1 MSKKKTYIGYDLG
14 DGETITDLAALDKE
28 QVNGPIQIRFDA
40 MVMPDNNTPGQ
51 AIPTVYGYCKDKI
64 VFASTILEDPE
75 MVRDV
80 HVNFKRRPSDL
91 INTISEE
98 RKGKIVSLLEKNW
111 PDSKQCPE
119 LYNDQM
125 QQFSDAVITFT
136 NAIFAEEKY
145 QQKIADAAFECDE
158 IVFCV
163 GHPTKWNEL
172 DVAIYKGIL
181 RKSVLGSKKYVS
193 KATSLVMAAES
204 RAAFLHIKNQG
215 KTNALPKGTVALLID
230 VGSSTV
236 DITAMTED
244 SRNHVYN
251 SGNNYLGARCVDF
264 AIQKWYEDR
273 LKKDPEDW
281 ANHLKLME
289 YNPSMKKSL
298 TLACRMAK
306 EKCYSTSVA
315 RATIPDDFGAKAK
328 ITAEDINKLI
338 STIPVAQLLK
348 DRTVLPAEVEK
359 FMGNQSYSAVF
370 REFMESEKKAMDK
383 AGINVGRVIL
393 TGSASQMGFART
405 IVQEVFGGKQ
415 ILMDMDPS
423 RSISMGLALV
433 GPSNEKSEKFQQD
446 ISKLLDNE
454 IPAIIS
460 SNMGILADSISP
472 VIQQNIEKIVM
483 MNFQKWQ
490 SGQIKTLNQMSSA
503 IEKACEGQNLAESLG
518 KDPAYIRNINT
529 WLTDNVGRDIALKL
543 KGICNKYGVENLT
556 VDDLN
561 IMKVPT
567 ISIGRIQLNPLDG
580 MLNVINT
587 IVTVIASI
595 VVAVLTPTI
604 VAILGILTADIVT
617 VILLII
623 FEFLSINPEVGVP
636 LLAVIAGVSVAV
648 LIKKGLQGLKDVIME
663 KMQSYDLPKWVRKL
677 VSVKKINQKIAAKNL
692 RATIR
697 NAILNEEEK
706 NQIVTE
712 VAKNLRSQVANR
724 ADEIKYIIESK

>member
-1 MSKKKTYIGYDLG
+1 MSKKKAYIGYDLG
-14 DGETITDLAALDKE
+14 DGETITDLAALEKD
-28 QVNGPIQIRFDA
+28 QVSQSVHIHFDA

-51 AIPTVYGYCKDKI
+51 AIPSVYGYCGDKI

-91 INTISEE
+91 IKNISED
-98 RKGKIVSLLEKNW
+98 RKGKIISLLEKNW
-111 PDSKQCPE
+111 PDSMQCPE

-181 RKSVLGSKKYVS
+181 RKSVLGSKKFAN
-193 KATSLVMAAES
+193 KATSLVLAAES

-264 AIQKWYEDR
+264 AIQKWYGDQ
-273 LKKDPEDW
+273 LKKDPEEW

-348 DRTVLPAEVEK
+348 ERTVLPAEVER
-359 FMGNQSYSAVF
+359 FMGNRSYSAVF
-370 REFMESEKKAMDK
+370 REFMESEKKTMDK
-383 AGINVGRVIL
+383 AGIKVGRVIL
-393 TGSASQMGFART
+393 TGSASQMGFVRA

-415 ILMDMDPS
+415 VLMDMDPS

-433 GPSNEKSEKFQQD
+433 GPSNEKSEEFVKQVDVF
-446 ISKLLDNE
+446 
-454 IPAIIS
+454 
-460 SNMGILADSISP
+460 
-472 VIQQNIEKIVM
+472 
-483 MNFQKWQ
+483 
-490 SGQIKTLNQMSSA
+490 IK
-503 IEKACEGQNLAESLG
+503 E
-518 KDPAYIRNINT
+518 
-529 WLTDNVGRDIALKL
+529 
-543 KGICNKYGVENLT
+543 
-556 VDDLN
+556 
-561 IMKVPT
+561 KVPT
-567 ISIGRIQLNPLDG
+567 IVERNISDLAEKIAPIIVGDVKRIVKYHVNRWREGKIDTLSGMMRKIEEDCSQQTMSKRLENNADYKNAINDWITGSVSTDIALELQGISRTYGVSNLTIRDCNITVVPKVNIPGGLEFPLDDFLEI
-580 MLNVINT
+580 LNAVLDMIIGIISLCIMPT
-587 IVTVIASI
+587 IIYI
-595 VVAVLTPTI
+595 VVGVL
-604 VAILGILTADIVT
+604 A
-617 VILLII
+617 
-623 FEFLSINPEVGVP
+623 
-636 LLAVIAGVSVAV
+636 
-648 LIKKGLQGLKDVIME
+648 
-663 KMQSYDLPKWVRKL
+663 L
-677 VSVKKINQKIAAKNL
+677 VSVDLAYLVALLISAIPGGFPVVVGILGVTLAAALINGADNIKDVVSRKIKDVKIQPVVLRKVMTDAKLDKELQKANMNQKI
-692 RATIR
+692 I
-697 NAILNEEEK
+697 NAIQEEK
-706 NQIVTE
+706 VKKQVSE
-712 VAKNLRSQVANR
+712 SVADGLEKLIRKR
-724 ADEIKYIIESK
+724 AEEIKYMIESK